1 MSASPLQ
8 VLRETFGF
16 SAFRGEQET
25 IIEHILSGE
34 DALVLMPTGGGKS
47 LCYQIPGMIRP
58 GTGIVISPLIA
69 LMQDQVEGLRE
80 SGVRADFLNSS
91 LAPFEARAVED
102 RLLAGDLDL
111 LYVAPERALTD
122 GFRRLLGRIQ
132 PALFAID
139 EAHCVSQ
146 WGHDF
151 RPVYLQLADLTEG
164 FANTPLIALTAT
176 ADNATLQDIVEKLHL
191 QKARRFVASF
201 DRPNIHYRVE
211 LKDAAFQQLLEF
223 IQTKHKG
230 DAGIVYCLSRR
241 KTEDVAAR
249 LVKADIQALPYHAG
263 LDQEVRAEHQRRF
276 VREEGIVIVATV
288 AFGMGI
294 DKPDV
299 RFVAHLDLPKSIEA
313 YYQETGRAGRDG
325 LPSNAYML
333 YSLADVVALRQM
345 LEQSAPPPGAINT
358 THTSNS
364 GAGDPGLYDDDVLAA
379 AEHQGLSPEAMNHQ
393 IVVRRRLDSMLGY
406 AESVRC
412 RRQVLLEF
420 FGEELPEACGNCDI
434 CNGSV
439 ETFDGTVLAQK
450 ALSCVYRTGQRFGA
464 GYLIDVLLG
473 RENERIE
480 KFGHK
485 ELSTYG
491 IGTELN
497 EREWKSV
504 FRQLVAAGLLDV
516 ELDARAGFRLSER
529 SRPVLKGEATVM
541 FRRDPER
548 KRSRAR
554 KDSSSSS
561 RSGNQAIEFPDEDSA
576 VLFEKLRALRL
587 ELAREREIAPY
598 MIFHDSTLRDMVYL
612 KPAAFDD
619 LALVSGVGQKKRD
632 LYGAQFLQAIQA
644 HLRESD

>member
-1 MSASPLQ
+1 MPANPLQ
-8 VLRETFGF
+8 ILRETFGF

-25 IIEHILSGE
+25 IIQHVVTGG

-47 LCYQIPGMIRP
+47 LCYQIPAMVRN
-58 GTGIVISPLIA
+58 GTGIVVSPLIA

-80 SGVRADFLNSS
+80 SGVRADYLNSS
-91 LAPFEARAVED
+91 LSPADARAVEE
-102 RLLAGDLDL
+102 RLLAGQLDL

-122 GFRRLLGRIQ
+122 TFGRLLERIT

-151 RPVYLQLADLTEG
+151 RPEYLQLANLTSR
-164 FANTPLIALTAT
+164 FPDAPLIALTAT
-176 ADNATLQDIVEKLHL
+176 ADHATMLDIVEKLNL
-191 QKARRFVASF
+191 KDARRFVASF
-201 DRPNIHYRVE
+201 DRPNIFYRVE
-211 LKDAAFQQLLEF
+211 LKDAAVPQLLEF

-249 LVKADIQALPYHAG
+249 LVREGIPALPYHAG
-263 LDQEVRAEHQRRF
+263 LDQAVRAEHQRRF
-276 VREEGIVIVATV
+276 VREEGLVIVATI

-325 LPSNAYML
+325 LPADAFML

-345 LEQSAPPPGAINT
+345 LEQSAAPG
-358 THTSNS
+358 
-364 GAGDPGLYDDDVLAA
+364 GDDFAGDPDSDSRDDTIDGRGGTKAGSA
-379 AEHQGLSPEAMNHQ
+379 RQQHQL
-393 IVVRRRLDSMLGY
+393 VVKRRLDSMLGY
-406 AESVRC
+406 AESARC

-420 FGEELPEACGNCDI
+420 FGETLPNPCGHCDI
-434 CNGSV
+434 CTGSV

-473 RENERIE
+473 RENERIQR
-480 KFGHK
+480 FGHNQV
-485 ELSTYG
+485 STFG
-491 IGTELN
+491 IGTELS

-529 SRPVLKGEATVM
+529 SRPVLKGTQRVLL
-541 FRRDPER
+541 RRDPER
-548 KRSRAR
+548 KRSRTR
-554 KDSSSSS
+554 
-561 RSGNQAIEFPDEDSA
+561 REGGPNRTLEFADESQEA
-576 VLFEKLRALRL
+576 LFDELRGLRTQ
-587 ELAREREIAPY
+587 LAREREVAPY
-598 MIFHDSTLRDMVYL
+598 MIFHDSTLRDMVHL
-612 KPAAFDD
+612 KPSNLEE

-632 LYGAQFLQAIQA
+632 LYGQQFLQAIRS
-644 HLRESD
+644 HLQESD

>member
-1 MSASPLQ
+1 M
-8 VLRETFGF
+8 
-16 SAFRGEQET
+16 
-25 IIEHILSGE
+25 
-34 DALVLMPTGGGKS
+34 
-47 LCYQIPGMIRP
+47 
-58 GTGIVISPLIA
+58 
-69 LMQDQVEGLRE
+69 E
-80 SGVRADFLNSS
+80 S
-91 LAPFEARAVED
+91 
-102 RLLAGDLDL
+102 
-111 LYVAPERALTD
+111 
-122 GFRRLLGRIQ
+122 FRRLLERIQ

-151 RPVYLQLADLTEG
+151 RPVYLQLADLTGG
-164 FANTPLIALTAT
+164 FSNTPLIALTAT
-176 ADNATLQDIVEKLHL
+176 ADNATLQDIVQKLNL

-211 LKDAAFQQLLEF
+211 LKDAAFQQLLDF
-223 IQTKHKG
+223 IQSKHKG

-241 KTEDVAAR
+241 KTEDVASR
-249 LVKADIQALPYHAG
+249 LVKAGIQALPYHAG
-263 LDQEVRAEHQRRF
+263 LDQDVRAEHQRRF

-325 LPSNAYML
+325 LPSNAFML

-345 LEQSAPPPGAINT
+345 LEQSAPPPGAPA
-358 THTSNS
+358 SAADEA
-364 GAGDPGLYDDDVLAA
+364 GMFAGDPAMPEGPGEDAA
-379 AEHQGLSPEAMNHQ
+379 NPEALNHQ
-393 IVVRRRLDSMLGY
+393 IVVKRRLDSMLGY

-420 FGEELPEACGNCDI
+420 FGETLPEPCGNCDI
-434 CNGSV
+434 CGGSV

-473 RENERIE
+473 RKNERIE
-480 KFGHK
+480 KFGHE

-529 SRPVLKGEATVM
+529 SKPVLKGEQTVL

-548 KRSRAR
+548 KRSRTRRDGAG
-554 KDSSSSS
+554 
-561 RSGNQAIEFPDEDSA
+561 GNQAIEFPDAESA
-576 VLFEKLRALRL
+576 ELFEKLRAVRL
-587 ELAREREIAPY
+587 ELAREREVAPY
-598 MIFHDSTLRDMVYL
+598 MVFHDSTLRDMVYL
-612 KPAAFDD
+612 KPASFED
-619 LALVSGVGQKKRD
+619 LALISGVGQKKRD
-632 LYGAQFLQAIQA
+632 LYGSQFLQAIQS
-644 HLRESD
+644 HLREND

>member
-1 MSASPLQ
+1 MSASSLQ
-8 VLRETFGF
+8 ILRETFGF

-25 IIEHILSGE
+25 IIQHVCNAG

-47 LCYQIPGMIRP
+47 LCYQIPAMVRD
-58 GTGIVISPLIA
+58 GTGIVVSPLIA
-69 LMQDQVEGLRE
+69 LMQDQVESLRE
-80 SGVRADFLNSS
+80 SGVRAEYLNSS
-91 LAPFEARAVED
+91 LSPAAAREVEE
-102 RLLAGDLDL
+102 RLLAGELDL

-122 GFRRLLGRIQ
+122 SFSRLLGRIK

-151 RPVYLQLADLTEG
+151 RPVYLQLASLTER

-176 ADNATLQDIVEKLHL
+176 ADHSTLLDIVEKLNL

-241 KTEDVAAR
+241 KTEDIAAR
-249 LVKADIQALPYHAG
+249 LVKAGIPALPYHAG
-263 LDQEVRAEHQRRF
+263 LAQDIRADHQRRF
-276 VREEGIVIVATV
+276 VREEGVVIVATV

-325 LPSNAYML
+325 LPANAFML

-345 LEQSAPPPGAINT
+345 LEQSAPPPGMTNEPPEPAPT
-358 THTSNS
+358 MF
-364 GAGDPGLYDDDVLAA
+364 DDESAA
-379 AEHQGLSPEAMNHQ
+379 DSQNAQNPEAHNHQ
-393 IVVRRRLDSMLGY
+393 IVVKRRLDSMLGY
-406 AESVRC
+406 AESARC

-420 FGEELPEACGNCDI
+420 FGETLPNPCGNCDI

-464 GYLIDVLLG
+464 GYMIDILLG
-473 RENERIE
+473 RANERIE
-480 KFGHK
+480 KFGHDK
-485 ELSTYG
+485 ISTFG

-516 ELDARAGFRLSER
+516 ELDARAGFRLSTR
-529 SRPVLKGEATVM
+529 SRPVLKGEQTVL

-548 KRSRAR
+548 KRSKTRR
-554 KDSSSSS
+554 ETT
-561 RSGNQAIEFPDEDSA
+561 GNQAIEFPDEASA
-576 VLFEKLRALRL
+576 ELFEQLRALRL

-598 MIFHDSTLRDMVYL
+598 MVFHDSTLRDMVYM
-612 KPAAFDD
+612 KPASFED

-632 LYGAQFLQAIQA
+632 LYGQQFLQAIRSHVQ
-644 HLRESD
+644 ESD

>member
-25 IIEHILSGE
+25 IIQHILAG
-34 DALVLMPTGGGKS
+34 DNALVLMPTGGGKS
-47 LCYQIPGMIRP
+47 LCYQIPAMIRP
-58 GTGIVISPLIA
+58 GTGIVVSPLIA

-91 LAPFEARAVED
+91 LDPYEARAVEE
-102 RLLAGDLDL
+102 RLLAGELDL
-111 LYVAPERALTD
+111 LYVAPERALMD
-122 GFRRLLGRIQ
+122 SFRRLLERIQ

-151 RPVYLQLADLTEG
+151 RPVYLRLADLTESFG
-164 FANTPLIALTAT
+164 NTPLIALTAT
-176 ADNATLQDIVEKLHL
+176 ADQATLQDIVEKLHL
-191 QKARRFVASF
+191 QKARHFVASF

-211 LKDAAFQQLLEF
+211 LKDAAFQQLLDF

-241 KTEDVAAR
+241 KTEDIAAR
-249 LVKADIQALPYHAG
+249 LVKAGIEALPYHAG
-263 LDQEVRAEHQRRF
+263 LSQDVRADNQRRF
-276 VREEGIVIVATV
+276 VREEGVVIVATV

-345 LEQSAPPPGAINT
+345 LEQSAPPGGGAYA
-358 THTSNS
+358 
-364 GAGDPGLYDDDVLAA
+364 GAAPELYDDGAPVGEGA
-379 AEHQGLSPEAMNHQ
+379 SSNPEALNHQ
-393 IVVRRRLDSMLGY
+393 IVVKRRLDSMLGY

-420 FGEELPEACGNCDI
+420 FGEELAQACGNCDI
-434 CNGSV
+434 CGGSV

-464 GYLIDVLLG
+464 GYLIDILLG
-473 RENERIE
+473 RDNERIE

-529 SRPVLKGEATVM
+529 SRPVLKGEQTVL

-548 KRSRAR
+548 KRSRTR
-554 KDSSSSS
+554 RDSSSGG
-561 RSGNQAIEFPDEDSA
+561 GNQAIEFPDEDSA

-612 KPAAFDD
+612 KPANLED

-632 LYGAQFLQAIQA
+632 LYGAQFLQAIQS

>member
-1 MSASPLQ
+1 MSAAPLK

-16 SAFRGEQET
+16 SDFRGEQEA
-25 IIEHILSGE
+25 IITHVLDGGN
-34 DALVLMPTGGGKS
+34 ALVLMPTGGGKS
-47 LCYQIPGMIRP
+47 LCYQIPAMVRE

-91 LAPFEARAVED
+91 LQPHEARAVEE
-102 RLLAGDLDL
+102 RLLAGALDL
-111 LYVAPERALTD
+111 LYVAPERALMD
-122 GFRRLLGRIQ
+122 GFRSLLQRIR

-151 RPVYLQLADLTEG
+151 RPVYLQLADLTG
-164 FANTPLIALTAT
+164 SFAKTPLIALTAT
-176 ADNATLQDIVEKLHL
+176 ADQATLQDIVEKLHL
-191 QKARRFVASF
+191 QSARRFVASF

-211 LKDAAFQQLLEF
+211 LKDAAFQQLLDF
-223 IQTKHKG
+223 VQSKHKG
-230 DAGIVYCLSRR
+230 EAGIVYCLSRR

-249 LVKADIQALPYHAG
+249 LAKTGITALPYHAG
-263 LDQEVRAEHQRRF
+263 LDQDVRAEHQRRF
-276 VREEGIVIVATV
+276 VREEGVVIVATV

-345 LEQSAPPPGAINT
+345 LEQAPPGAPAPPAFP
-358 THTSNS
+358 SPDPQS
-364 GAGDPGLYDDDVLAA
+364 GFAFNGARDSEADAQGAFDEGQSAA
-379 AEHQGLSPEAMNHQ
+379 LNHQ
-393 IVVRRRLDSMLGY
+393 IVVKRRLDSMLGY

-420 FGEELPEACGNCDI
+420 FGEEVADPCGNCDI
-434 CNGSV
+434 CDGAV

-464 GYLIDVLLG
+464 GYLIDILLG

-516 ELDARAGFRLSER
+516 ELDARAGFRLSSR
-529 SRPVLKGEATVM
+529 SRPVLKGEQSVL

-548 KRSRAR
+548 KRSRVR
-554 KDSSSSS
+554 RDSAG
-561 RSGNQAIEFPDEDSA
+561 GNTAIEFPDEASA
-576 VLFEKLRALRL
+576 ELFEKLRGLRL

-598 MIFHDSTLRDMVYL
+598 MIFHDSTLRDMVHL
-612 KPAAFDD
+612 KPVEFDQ
-619 LALVSGVGQKKRD
+619 LSLISGVGQKKRE
-632 LYGAQFLQAIQA
+632 LYGRQFLQLIQE

>member
-1 MSASPLQ
+1 MSAAPLQ

-16 SAFRGEQET
+16 SDFRGEQEA
-25 IIEHILSGE
+25 IITHVLDGGN
-34 DALVLMPTGGGKS
+34 ALVLMPTGGGKS
-47 LCYQIPGMIRP
+47 LCYQIPAMVRE

-91 LAPFEARAVED
+91 LQPHEARAVEE
-102 RLLAGDLDL
+102 RLLAGELDL
-111 LYVAPERALTD
+111 LYVAPERALMD
-122 GFRRLLGRIQ
+122 GFRSLLQRIR

-151 RPVYLQLADLTEG
+151 RPVYLQLADLTGG

-176 ADNATLQDIVEKLHL
+176 ADQATLQDIVEKLQL
-191 QKARRFVASF
+191 ESARRFVASF

-223 IQTKHKG
+223 IQSKHKG
-230 DAGIVYCLSRR
+230 EAGIVYCLSRR

-249 LVKADIQALPYHAG
+249 LVKAGITALPYHAG
-263 LDQEVRAEHQRRF
+263 LDQDVRAEHQRRF
-276 VREEGIVIVATV
+276 VREEGVVIVATV

-345 LEQSAPPPGAINT
+345 LEQAQPGAPAP
-358 THTSNS
+358 SVSAVADAQS
-364 GAGDPGLYDDDVLAA
+364 GFAFNGARDSVSEADAPGAL
-379 AEHQGLSPEAMNHQ
+379 NHQ
-393 IVVRRRLDSMLGY
+393 IVVKRRLDSMLGY

-420 FGEELPEACGNCDI
+420 FGEALPEPCGNCDI
-434 CNGSV
+434 CDGVV

-464 GYLIDVLLG
+464 GYLIDILLG

-516 ELDARAGFRLSER
+516 ELDARAGFRLSSR
-529 SRPVLKGEATVM
+529 SRPVLKGEQSVL

-554 KDSSSSS
+554 RDSAG
-561 RSGNQAIEFPDEDSA
+561 GNTAIEFPDEASA
-576 VLFEKLRALRL
+576 ELFEKLRGLRL

-598 MIFHDSTLRDMVYL
+598 MIFHDSTLRDMVHL
-612 KPAAFDD
+612 KPVEFDQ
-619 LALVSGVGQKKRD
+619 LSLISGVGQKKRE
-632 LYGAQFLQAIQA
+632 LYGRQFLQLIQD